1 MSDIN
6 RNLMRANFIGRGASA
21 HTKYCSSK
29 ARAGRWPAEAM
40 FEVSER
46 HKRTKSKSERQEA
59 TMIDQMLFVLIQVM
73 N

>member
-1 MSDIN
+1 
-6 RNLMRANFIGRGASA
+6 MRANFIGRGASA

-29 ARAGRWPAEAM
+29 ARAGRWPAEAAEAMFEVM

-46 HKRTKSKSERQEA
+46 HKRTKSKNERQEA